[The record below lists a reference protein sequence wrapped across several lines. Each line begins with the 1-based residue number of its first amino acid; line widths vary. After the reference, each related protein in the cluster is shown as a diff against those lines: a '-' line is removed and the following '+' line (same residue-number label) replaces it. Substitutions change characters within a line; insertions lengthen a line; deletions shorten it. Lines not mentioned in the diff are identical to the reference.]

1 MDSEPSFVRGVL
13 GLRGFS
19 EGSDPSDPLGIP
31 QFNSISL
38 NLFEGYG
45 GLSGPRGQGVLRG
58 PRGQNPAPHTVRG
71 VCEVKGS
78 EGLEGSM
85 RCKRLEGSEGYQM
98 SEGLRGWC
106 E

>member
-1 MDSEPSFVRGVL
+1 M
-13 GLRGFS
+13 RGFS
-19 EGSDPSDPLGIP
+19 EGSDPSDPLDPSIHLYIP
-31 QFNSISL
+31 Q
-38 NLFEGYG
+38 LFEGYG

-58 PRGQNPAPHTVRG
+58 PRGQNPTPQTVGG

-85 RCKRLEGSEGYQM
+85 RCKRLEGSEGSER